1 MNTETT
7 RNVNLN
13 VNVLQHC
20 EGACWPVYIQIG
32 LAIIAIIM
40 TLVNKGKNKLS
51 QILGTVLYALLAVF
65 IEYHL
70 CKNCHNGWAW
80 AILLLPVILTVISL
94 LLVVLTINGLGL
106 VLGRK

>member
-20 EGACWPVYIQIG
+20 EGKCWPVYIQIG
-32 LAIIAIIM
+32 LAIIFIIM

-51 QILGTVLYALLAVF
+51 KILVTVLYAILAVF
-65 IEYHL
+65 IEYHF
-70 CKNCHNGWAW
+70 CKNCQNVRAW
-80 AILLLPVILTVISL
+80 SILFLPITLTVVSL
-94 LLVVLTINGLGL
+94 LLNVLTINGFGIGL
-106 VLGRK
+106 K